1 MTGLRSA
8 EWHARIECGGTVS
21 GAGFLV
27 TRDKVLTCAHVVEN
41 SDLAPVTVTFPQRPG
56 DAPVAA
62 RVVAHGGWDG
72 RVSELGDLAVLEL
85 DREVAITPAPL
96 APADVAHGDRRLMA
110 YGFPAGYDD
119 GTIAELRAVTELLIG
134 GEWIQLEAWSG
145 QGQPLAVGFSGAAV
159 TLVDTGQVVG
169 MVTAA
174 AGARTV
180 HTGRMMP
187 THVLAR
193 YWSDLSELVPVVG
206 AGPVPAASVAGAGY
220 VRGAAPARGSGP
232 AHPTPARRPPHR
244 GTRAPLPAHFLTAPP
259 ETAYAP
265 GTPTPNPGHPGGPRL
280 RALVEKAARAG
291 LDCDPVRLYAAA
303 AGPFD
308 PNPPAEGFG
317 SLWSAAWFVL
327 CEVDDAA
334 TVTRFADRLDALLNA
349 PPKAETDT
357 RLTTPPHA
365 GSDTRLPA
373 PPPAETGAILVEL
386 GHSGAGDDLVRVE
399 VSAYSAGRRH
409 PVPAETVPR
418 ARLRACVQDRIE
430 DAFCHLT
437 PGADELIAFALPRDW
452 LDWPVDRWERGP
464 DDDTPLGCVHPVVVT
479 DQARRRSSTRLL
491 LTSAW
496 QRLDSRTGARMHRVA
511 CGGGEDPR
519 KLRVVLQQSEAC
531 LAGFGATSR
540 AARTRPHFETSLNAP
555 APVIVWSRQ
564 GCDPE
569 EAECAGNSDCPGTAF
584 LDALDDL
591 VSQVPPAQLP
601 RRFLSLRQRADA
613 EDDHW
618 ARDIQLLW
626 DDPRRFTDPHTTA
639 VHTRSPVA

>member
-1 MTGLRSA
+1 MTGLKGA
-8 EWHARIECGGTVS
+8 EWHARISCGGRVS

-27 TRDKVLTCAHVVEN
+27 APDKVLTCAHVVEN
-41 SDLAPVTVTFPQRPG
+41 SGFDPVTVTFPQRPG
-56 DAPVAA
+56 DAPAAA

-72 RVSELGDLAVLEL
+72 RVNELGDLAVLEL
-85 DREVAITPAPL
+85 DREMAIAPASL
-96 APADVAHGDRRLMA
+96 APADAAHGDRKLVA
-110 YGFPAGYDD
+110 YGFPAGYDED
-119 GTIAELRAVTELLIG
+119 GTIAEFRTVAAQLLIS
-134 GEWIQLEAWSG
+134 GEWVQLEAWSG
-145 QGQPLAVGFSGAAV
+145 HGQPLAVGFSGAAV
-159 TLVDTGQVVG
+159 ALVDTGQVIG

-174 AGARTV
+174 ARPHGVR
-180 HTGRMMP
+180 TGRMMP

-193 YWSDLSELVPVVG
+193 YWPDLSALVPIPGSAHLRGTPSPGHAYVDG
-206 AGPVPAASVAGAGY
+206 APGRDLAPPHGVPTPRPAHW
-220 VRGAAPARGSGP
+220 APPGP
-232 AHPTPARRPPHR
+232 AHWTPP
-244 GTRAPLPAHFLTAPP
+244 GPAH
-259 ETAYAP
+259 AP
-265 GTPTPNPGHPGGPRL
+265 GMPAPHAVPDLDVPPPCPAPHHHTPTPSPGHPDGPRL

-308 PNPPAEGFG
+308 PLPPVEGFG

-327 CEVDDAA
+327 CEVDDPG
-334 TVTRFADRLDALLNA
+334 TVTRFAERLDALL
-349 PPKAETDT
+349 T
-357 RLTTPPHA
+357 
-365 GSDTRLPA
+365 A

-418 ARLRACVQDRIE
+418 SRLRAYVQERIE

-452 LDWPVDRWERGP
+452 LDWPVDRWEKGP

-479 DQARRRSSTRLL
+479 DHARRRTSTRHI

-496 QRLDSRTGARMHRVA
+496 QRLDSRTGARVHRVA
-511 CGGGEDPR
+511 CGGAEDPR
-519 KLRVVLQQSEAC
+519 KLRLALVQSEVC
-531 LAGFGATSR
+531 LAGFGATPRS
-540 AARTRPHFETSLNAP
+540 ARTRPHFETSLTAP

-564 GCDPE
+564 GCDPDQ
-569 EAECAGNSDCPGTAF
+569 ADCAGSADCPGTAF
-584 LDALDDL
+584 LEALDGL
-591 VSQVPPAQLP
+591 ATRVPPAQLP
-601 RRFLSLRQRADA
+601 RQVLGLRQRADA

-626 DDPRRFTDPHTTA
+626 DDPRRFTDPHATA